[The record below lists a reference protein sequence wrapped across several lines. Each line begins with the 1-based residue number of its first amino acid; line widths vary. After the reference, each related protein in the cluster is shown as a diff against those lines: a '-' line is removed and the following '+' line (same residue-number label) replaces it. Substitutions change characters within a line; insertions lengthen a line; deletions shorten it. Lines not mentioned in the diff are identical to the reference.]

1 VIGCVQDLTYHPNF
15 ALQNPKLKVY
25 RWNRDKSEFEFA
37 HETEVEAIPMVLEP
51 WNDKVLAGVGNCLR
65 LYEIGKKRMLK
76 KA

>member
-1 VIGCVQDLTYHPNF
+1 
-15 ALQNPKLKVY
+15 
-25 RWNRDKSEFEFA
+25 
-37 HETEVEAIPMVLEP
+37 MVLEP